1 MKLSKYTLEAVIEGM
16 MPEVRHIAQ
25 KFFIAGG
32 SVDDL
37 CQEGLI
43 GLIDGIDKYD
53 EERGDVDSEAFKAFV
68 LMCAKRQILDAIKK
82 ANSKKNM
89 ALNTSISLSAEDIEA
104 IGESSIELVHPLTPE
119 EIIIEQFEKEEQV
132 STISINLSGFE
143 QEVLDLYLEGL
154 KQSEIANKL
163 DKSTKSIDN
172 TLQRI
177 KNKIKGKN

>member
-1 MKLSKYTLEAVIEGM
+1 MKLSKDTLEAVIESM

-25 KFFIAGG
+25 KFFMAGG

-43 GLIDGIDKYD
+43 GLIDGIDRYD
-53 EERGDVDSEAFKAFV
+53 ETRGDINSDAFKAFV

-104 IGESSIELVHPLTPE
+104 IGESGIELIHPLTPE
-119 EIIIEQFEKEEQV
+119 EIIMEQFEKEEHA

-154 KQSEIANKL
+154 KQSEIAKKL
-163 DKSTKSIDN
+163 DKNIKSIDN